1 MVEVAEVMGR
11 DRSCWVLWVV
21 ARTLTFALSN
31 PLGGFLANERCDLAR
46 VLRGIVLAA
55 VLRIDYTRARTE
67 T

>member
-31 PLGGFLANERCDLAR
+31 PIRGFLANE
-46 VLRGIVLAA
+46 
-55 VLRIDYTRARTE
+55 
-67 T
+67 

>member
-1 MVEVAEVMGR
+1 MDNHGR
-11 DRSCWVLWVV
+11 DRSCWILWVA
-21 ARTLTFALSN
+21 ARTFTFALSN
-31 PLGGFLANERCDLAR
+31 PLGRFLAKERCDLAR